1 MEIVDDDK
9 TTHAPTSVG
18 NDLDLLAE
26 RALEFVQAG
35 STVGLGSGRAAR
47 VFVRALGRRA
57 QRGLTIT
64 CVATSEVT
72 ARLAAE
78 VGLRAVK
85 LDETPLDLTVDG
97 ADEVDPDLSALKGSG
112 GALVCERIVA
122 RRLGTADSPDSR
134 GEAHAGP
141 RQPRTAPAEVL
152 PFAVRF
158 CAGRLRQLGFAPEV
172 RQEGGR
178 PLVTDSGNFTLD
190 CETAPLADPAMTKR
204 AIDGIPGVVDTG
216 LFLGTAERVLVANRG
231 CVRELR
237 RKGS

>member
-1 MEIVDDDK
+1 VE
-9 TTHAPTSVG
+9 P
-18 NDLDLLAE
+18 
-26 RALEFVQAG
+26 
-35 STVGLGSGRAAR
+35 
-47 VFVRALGRRA
+47 
-57 QRGLTIT
+57 
-64 CVATSEVT
+64 
-72 ARLAAE
+72 
-78 VGLRAVK
+78 
-85 LDETPLDLTVDG
+85 DETPLDLTVDG
-97 ADEVDPDLSALKGSG
+97 GDEVDPDLSALKGSG

-178 PLVTDSGNFTLD
+178 PFVTDNGNFTLD
-190 CETAPLADPAMTKR
+190 CEAAPLGDPAATKR
-204 AIDGIPGVVDTG
+204 AIDGIPEVVDTG
-216 LFLGTAERVLVANRG
+216 LFLGTAERALVAEGGR
-231 CVRELR
+231 VRDLR